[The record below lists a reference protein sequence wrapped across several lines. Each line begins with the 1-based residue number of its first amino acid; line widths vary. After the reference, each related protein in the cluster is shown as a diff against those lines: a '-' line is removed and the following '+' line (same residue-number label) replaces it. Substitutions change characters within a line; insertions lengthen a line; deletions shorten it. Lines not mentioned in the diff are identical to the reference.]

1 MKNPLLPFLLRALL
15 LGTCL
20 TLAACAGAPV
30 AEPLILPQNVYGAFV
45 GIAPERESQ
54 LAEAA
59 VRQLAQVYPPAET
72 RLDFPQ
78 KISDDDGFGRKLLQ
92 EAQGAGYFIRQSRV
106 PGVPPSCA
114 RKPEPRKDAGLSP
127 LSVCYLVDDVDG
139 LLRLTLF
146 AAGEVWSRLFAED
159 ESGLRPAG
167 AWAHWR
173 SR

>member
-1 MKNPLLPFLLRALL
+1 MIRFPRPLFLL
-15 LGTCL
+15 TCL
-20 TLAACAGAPV
+20 ALAACAGAPV
-30 AEPLILPQNVYGAFV
+30 AEPLILPRNVYGAFV

-54 LAEAA
+54 LAEEA

-72 RLDFPQ
+72 LLDFPQ
-78 KISDDDGFGRKLLQ
+78 RIADDGFGQKLLWA
-92 EAQGAGYFIRQSRV
+92 AQHQGYFIRQSHV

-114 RKPEPRKDAGLSP
+114 QKMVPRKDGAAIHHP
-127 LSVCYLVDDVDG
+127 LPTCYLVDDVDG

-146 AAGEVWSRLFAED
+146 VAGEVWSRLYAED
-159 ESGLRPAG
+159 EGGLRPAG